1 MRLDKTELA
10 LIGLAV
16 VLLLGGLFAAP
27 GWLIFLLTVALAKAL
42 VVQGVV
48 MQMKAGLVSFGQ
60 GLFYCVGGYAVGMGG
75 QFLGISAGLV
85 LLAIGVVAAVV
96 LAMILGLLM
105 TRYREIYFAMLSLA
119 FSMILYGVLVKSQ
132 ELGST
137 DGFNVNSWTLLGQTI
152 SGGEQATHAVFVLT
166 VIAAAAVAFFLNRY
180 YRSSVG
186 MTCEAIRENEV
197 RVEYLGLSPR
207 WINYANYV
215 AAAAVSALGGGLT
228 ALATGHVDPDMAYWT
243 TSGEF
248 VFIALLGGTGS
259 VFAPFLAAIVF
270 SLVRTYAI
278 EFLPNAWQMI
288 LGFTL
293 LGIVVFL
300 PKGLWS
306 LFTRARVDAPVS
318 AAPSSTSN
326 TRTGGARA

>member
-10 LIGLAV
+10 LIGLVV
-16 VLLLGGLFAAP
+16 VLVLGGTLAP

-75 QFLGISAGLV
+75 QFLNINAGLA

-96 LAMILGLLM
+96 LAMVLGLLL
-105 TRYREIYFAMLSLA
+105 TRYREIFFAMLSLA

-137 DGFNVNSWTLLGQTI
+137 DGFNVKNWTLLGRTI
-152 SGGEQATHAVFVLT
+152 EGGEQATHAVFILT
-166 VIAAAAVAFFLNRY
+166 VIAAAAVTFFLNRY
-180 YRSSVG
+180 YRSAMG

-197 RVEYLGLSPR
+197 RVEFLGLSPR
-207 WINYANYV
+207 WIQYANYV
-215 AAAAVSALGGGLT
+215 IAAAVSALGGGLT

-259 VFAPFLAAIVF
+259 VLAPFLAAIVF
-270 SLVRTYAI
+270 ALVRTYAI
-278 EFLPNAWQMI
+278 EFVPNGWQMI

-306 LFTRARVDAPVS
+306 LFTRRRAEAPP
-318 AAPSSTSN
+318 APTSSTKA
-326 TRTGGARA
+326 RTGGVGA